1 MYIMYILSFIIIIII
16 IILMLFR
23 LYVLHIPI
31 YLICYIGKHV
41 GPRGTF
47 LARLLIASDTICH
60 DMRSVLLVKITVVSY
75 RKFIYN
81 TGREFIMYFID
92 TYKEFRNGCMY
103 VITHCNM
110 FTTNTTTTG
119 SGPPDATTGNTTN
132 NNNTMRASSTASLT
146 VSEKLL
152 VTESNRLYR
161 KNLLRSYIQPMKI
174 GEDSVVCVYLYYS

>member
-1 MYIMYILSFIIIIII
+1 MNLIVSLTAIYVMYMYIM
-16 IILMLFR
+16 
-23 LYVLHIPI
+23 
-31 YLICYIGKHV
+31 YIGKHV

-75 RKFIYN
+75 RMFIYN
-81 TGREFIMYFID
+81 AGRDFVMYFID
-92 TYKEFRNGCMY
+92 TYKELCVACTY
-103 VITHCNM
+103 VLKYCNECIC
-110 FTTNTTTTG
+110 TTTTI
-119 SGPPDATTGNTTN
+119 TTGTN
-132 NNNTMRASSTASLT
+132 NPNNNTNTSTSMRATNTAAQLT

-174 GEDSVVCVYLYYS
+174 GGDSVVRVYMYECMCVLVCVPVFV

>member
-1 MYIMYILSFIIIIII
+1 M
-16 IILMLFR
+16 
-23 LYVLHIPI
+23 
-31 YLICYIGKHV
+31 

-75 RKFIYN
+75 RMFIYN
-81 TGREFIMYFID
+81 AGRDFIMYFID
-92 TYKEFRNGCMY
+92 TYKELCIACTY
-103 VITHCNM
+103 VLKYCNEC
-110 FTTNTTTTG
+110 FCTTTTT
-119 SGPPDATTGNTTN
+119 STTGNTTN
-132 NNNTMRASSTASLT
+132 NNNTSTSMRAANTAVQLS

-174 GEDSVVCVYLYYS
+174 GEDSICICICITLSISISTYLC